1 MGKRQ
6 FRGAENGDGPRKRQR
21 VVHEAPTSEVIH
33 TSRQLRQLLAFDP
46 DLGRSRHGLQ
56 SFKLLLDSLLSRDD
70 KTDSAEKRQQHEA
83 RFTIVKE
90 YLQSTK
96 PIEDDESS
104 TYLPDIMQT
113 WSNAGQVNNENLLS
127 AVPVVLALLLKL
139 LSQSLELTPIG
150 LGICRTLLQKRQQEL
165 ISRSLSADKGKAF
178 IISPT
183 LRMLREAVCFDGGAI
198 ARPMFRARVS
208 MLKSLARNMG
218 IVHIGEEPEDIKK
231 PSPRTNAVQLFLSA
245 LKYLHPEAKKELLA
259 QRDVV
264 TALTRDIK
272 QDLPYL
278 VLDILNG
285 LRDHVLLDN
294 KVPREAK
301 SNFLSSTTLI
311 KISGLYYYRLASDD
325 LPSISDAAHDFL
337 MTACTNPSCGVLRQD
352 SGLYPR
358 EADPNAAIPSADLEE
373 LGLEAIVWMNKFKTE
388 VPVRNFVLSN
398 LLQNLRPWSS
408 VKQSELITAIFK
420 VAPELIADFFIKN
433 KSFTFEPKLSAT
445 WIGYAAFLFN
455 TVALPLPEYFCRG
468 SGYAELP
475 PPTSIVM
482 DNILPLPLNQKALSR
497 CLTNKSRMI
506 SFFATRI
513 LILAVQKL
521 DTAVKMHQDPAHSSK
536 FHNNQALWT
545 EAARRLV
552 DEFCQRSP
560 GIKEMINSYR
570 SIPEDDIL
578 HREAASQLLRLYYE
592 VIPQVALM
600 AKFDVSPLLETA
612 LKRLSKQEKQ
622 KEAASE
628 EDGEID
634 PRDFALSLKELENL
648 LAIAGYSP
656 GMRWFAATE
665 QLTLS
670 PFTTLLKVYVEA
682 LHGVSL
688 APVRQVL
695 DFVAVEQQ
703 VVPAKDKGH
712 PGISVL
718 LETLKE
724 LTASSPSSLAALWPF
739 LDKCLTRCT
748 TAPVKYLEMLQ
759 DLAKDAE
766 DEVLTVS
773 PLVAAI
779 IEQLPFAAKATDSKT
794 TLDGL
799 SRFLPKFLGY
809 SAAVGES
816 KPLLE
821 AALAVMSD
829 SFTKGLGKSLAVPK
843 KHPFKQ
849 TKGGKSTEVKQDTNN
864 TAAEGKKPESGDD
877 VAALDSE
884 QLERVLDLPDSLA
897 TDNSALIK
905 WQNKSVD
912 ELVDEGH
919 AISLISLLAS
929 EHASIRK
936 EALVNILKIAAK
948 VQQSE
953 YEEKEQIWLLLSEL
967 AETARVAAVSQ
978 AVNAVAPLPSTI
990 IAFACHAV
998 NVLRDPTHSLYPKI
1012 NSLLTRGP
1020 FWSVDRVPLADEVLT
1035 EEPAVGDSYF
1045 AQLNWLLA
1053 YLLDGLRT
1061 SKDLE
1066 LFHKKRAKGP
1076 LFERLLA
1083 VAGNPYMRTP
1093 LRMQVLRILYRATK
1107 IEGGST
1113 TLVTRFGVVSWLE
1126 ELLKMKKGLLTT
1138 QTQGAAG
1145 NIVSSE
1151 DEVAVYKGLLKRIW
1165 DTCDKGRVKG
1175 WSKGGVEGVI
1185 A

>member
-1 MGKRQ
+1 M
-6 FRGAENGDGPRKRQR
+6 A
-21 VVHEAPTSEVIH
+21 
-33 TSRQLRQLLAFDP
+33 
-46 DLGRSRHGLQ
+46 
-56 SFKLLLDSLLSRDD
+56 
-70 KTDSAEKRQQHEA
+70 
-83 RFTIVKE
+83 
-90 YLQSTK
+90 
-96 PIEDDESS
+96 
-104 TYLPDIMQT
+104 T
-113 WSNAGQVNNENLLS
+113 WSNAGTVNNENLLS

-139 LSQSLELTPIG
+139 LSQSLDLTPIG
-150 LGICRTLLQKRQQEL
+150 LGICRTLLQNRQQEL
-165 ISRSLSADKGKAF
+165 VSRSLSADKGKAF

-183 LRMLREAVCFDGGAI
+183 LRMLREAICFDGGAI

-231 PSPRTNAVQLFLSA
+231 PSPRTNAVQFFLSA
-245 LKYLHPEAKKELLA
+245 LKYLQPEAKKDLLS
-259 QRDVV
+259 QRDIV

-278 VLDILNG
+278 VLDLLNG

-301 SNFLSSTTLI
+301 SNLLSSTTLI
-311 KISGLYYYRLASDD
+311 KISGLYYYRQGSDD
-325 LPSISDAAHDFL
+325 LPSIPDVAHDFL

-352 SGLYPR
+352 TGLYPR

-408 VKQSELITAIFK
+408 VKQSELITSIFK

-455 TVALPLPEYFCRG
+455 SVALPLPEYFCRG

-497 CLTNKSRMI
+497 CLTNKSRMV

-536 FHNNQALWT
+536 SQNNQALWT

-622 KEAASE
+622 KETGSG
-628 EDGEID
+628 EDDEAD

-682 LHGVSL
+682 PHGVSL

-703 VVPAKDKGH
+703 VVPATDKGH

-718 LETLKE
+718 LESLKE
-724 LTASSPSSLAALWPF
+724 LMTSAPSPLAVLWPF

-779 IEQLPFAAKATDSKT
+779 IEQLPFAAKAADPKS

-799 SRFLPKFLGY
+799 SKFLPKFLGY
-809 SAAVGES
+809 SAAAGES
-816 KPLLE
+816 RPLLE
-821 AALAVMSD
+821 AALKAMSE
-829 SFTKGLGKSLAVPK
+829 SFAKGLGKSLAVPK

-849 TKGGKSTEVKQDTNN
+849 AKGGKSTEATQDT
-864 TAAEGKKPESGDD
+864 TTEEKKPESGDD
-877 VAALDSE
+877 TVALDSE

-897 TDNSALIK
+897 ADNSALVK

-936 EALVNILKIAAK
+936 EALVNILKMAAK

-967 AETARVAAVSQ
+967 AETARVAAANQ
-978 AVNAVAPLPSTI
+978 PVNAVAPLPSTI
-990 IAFACHAV
+990 ISFACHAV
-998 NVLRDPTHSLYPKI
+998 NVLRDPTHSLYPKV
-1012 NSLLTRGP
+1012 NSFLTRGP

-1035 EEPAVGDSYF
+1035 EEPAVGDSYY
-1045 AQLNWLLA
+1045 AQLSWLLA

-1107 IEGGST
+1107 IQGGST

-1126 ELLKMKKGLLTT
+1126 ELLKMKKSLSSTTT
-1138 QTQGAAG
+1138 QTQGGASS
-1145 NIVSSE
+1145 IVSSE
-1151 DEVAVYKGLLKRIW
+1151 DEVAVYRGLLKRIW
-1165 DTCDKGRVKG
+1165 DTCDKVRVEG
-1175 WSKGGVEGVI
+1175 WGKGGVESVI
-1185 A
+1185 G